1 MATISPSKEVNKLYD
16 KLLGYF
22 NPKDQA
28 YINRAFQYA
37 YDGHNGQN
45 RKSGEPYITH
55 PLHVALYLCELNF
68 DKETIAAALL
78 HDLIEDTDIS
88 YEDLKKEFGE
98 EVADIVDGVTKLDK
112 IKYSSNEEAKAD
124 AIRKMVIAM
133 SKDIRVLI
141 LKLADRLHNIQT
153 IEYHQDWKQ
162 EKIANETLYVYAPLA
177 HRLGFQSIK
186 HVLEDKSFKILH
198 ANQDKEIKDMITET
212 NPDRDSQIGS
222 AIDIIKTL
230 LNDNSMS
237 AEVYGRPK
245 HNYSIYKKIVNQGL
259 TFNEINDLIGIR
271 IVTDDVKNCY
281 TILGLIHANFQPVLG
296 RFKDFISMPKFNLY
310 QSLHTTVL
318 TSDGTKMEI
327 QIRTHDMHYRAEYGV
342 AAHWK
347 YKEKPSNDLTSW
359 TNELSEISNEYP
371 DPNEFLQHMK
381 LDLYENEVFCLTPEG
396 DVIALPQGSTPVDFA
411 FAIHTQV
418 GEKLIGAKV
427 NGKLVNLSN
436 LLKSGDTI
444 EILTSKDKDKGPSR
458 DWLNIVKTSRARSK
472 IKQWYQKQMKN
483 EDIQKGKTTLNSW
496 LDENPEILETTSKD
510 QLMDELLKDL
520 KLPNLETLY
529 QNLGNGNTGINS
541 ISNRINKIVFP
552 GEISVDED
560 LYSPEIKEDSKSDL
574 VIVEGYDD
582 IKVRMGKCCVPVPGD
597 DILGFV
603 TISNGIA
610 IHRSD
615 CLNVQID
622 STKGERIID
631 VSWGYTGN
639 TGIIV
644 WLEIEAIDRPYL
656 LRDATI
662 AISDN
667 GGNILVAKS
676 VTSSKRIVNLIFQV
690 EISDN
695 DQLDAIINDAKNIE
709 NVFDASRIYPGRTGV
724 L

>member
-55 PLHVALYLCELNF
+55 PLHVAIYLCELNF

-222 AIDIIKTL
+222 AIEIIKTL

-359 TNELSEISNEYP
+359 TSELSEISNEYP

-483 EDIQKGKTTLNSW
+483 EDIQKGKTTLNAW

-552 GEISVDED
+552 GEISIDED

-639 TGIIV
+639 TGIVV

-709 NVFDASRIYPGRTGV
+709 NVFDASRIYPGRK
-724 L
+724 

>member
-22 NPKDQA
+22 NPKDQT
-28 YINRAFQYA
+28 YINKAFQYA
-37 YDGHNGQN
+37 YEGHNGQN

-55 PLHVALYLCELNF
+55 PLHVAIYLSDLNF

-444 EILTSKDKDKGPSR
+444 EILTSKDKNKGPSR

-510 QLMDELLKDL
+510 QLMDELLKEL

-529 QNLGNGNTGINS
+529 QNLGNGNAGINS

-631 VSWGYTGN
+631 VSWGFTGN
-639 TGIIV
+639 TGIVV

-709 NVFDASRIYPGRTGV
+709 NVFDASRIYPGRK
-724 L
+724 

>member
-1 MATISPSKEVNKLYD
+1 MDTINPTSQTSELLNKLLSNMD
-16 KLLGYF
+16 NKHHSL
-22 NPKDQA
+22 
-28 YINRAFQYA
+28 INEGFIFANE
-37 YDGHNGQN
+37 GHKNQK

-55 PLHVALYLCELNF
+55 PLQVAIYLSEINL
-68 DKETIAAALL
+68 DIETIIAALL
-78 HDLIEDTDIS
+78 HDLIEDTDIT
-88 YEDLKKEFGE
+88 YEDIMSKFGKEI
-98 EVADIVDGVTKLDK
+98 ADIVDGVTKLDK
-112 IKYSSNEEAKAD
+112 IKYNSTEEAKAD

-133 SKDIRVLI
+133 SRDIRVLI
-141 LKLADRLHNIQT
+141 LKLADRLHNIKT
-153 IEYHQDWKQ
+153 IEFHNEWKQ
-162 EKIANETLYVYAPLA
+162 EKIASETLYVYAPLA
-177 HRLGFQSIK
+177 HRLGLQSIK
-186 HVLEDKSFKILH
+186 HELEDISFKILFNKQNNEIQEQITL
-198 ANQDKEIKDMITET
+198 ANPNRNK
-212 NPDRDSQIGS
+212 QIDES
-222 AIDIIKTL
+222 ISIINTL
-230 LNDNSMS
+230 LEDNSIS
-237 AEVYGRPK
+237 ANVSGRPK
-245 HNYSIYKKIVNQGL
+245 HNYSIYKKIVNNGL
-259 TFNEINDLIGIR
+259 SFNEINDLIGIR
-271 IVTDDVKNCY
+271 IITDDVKNCY

-310 QSLHTTVL
+310 QSLHTTVI
-318 TSDGTKMEI
+318 TSDGNKMEI
-327 QIRTHDMHYRAEYGV
+327 QIRTHDMHYRAEFGV

-347 YKEKPSNDLTSW
+347 YKEKPSNDLTKW
-359 TNELSEISNEYP
+359 TNELTEMSTEYP

-396 DVIALPQGSTPVDFA
+396 DVLSLPQGSTPVDFA

-436 LLKSGDTI
+436 ELKSGDTV
-444 EILTSKDKDKGPSR
+444 EILTSKDKNKGPSR

-709 NVFDASRIYPGRTGV
+709 NVFDASRIYPGRK
-724 L
+724 

>member
-112 IKYSSNEEAKAD
+112 IKYSSNEEAKAE

-222 AIDIIKTL
+222 AIEIIKTL
-230 LNDNSMS
+230 LSDNSMS

-483 EDIQKGKTTLNSW
+483 EDIQKGKTTLNSL
-496 LDENPEILETTSKD
+496 LDENPEILETASKD

-622 STKGERIID
+622 SKKGERIID

-639 TGIIV
+639 TGIVV

-676 VTSSKRIVNLIFQV
+676 VTSSKRIVNLIFQI

-709 NVFDASRIYPGRTGV
+709 NVFDASRIYPGRK
-724 L
+724 

>member
-1 MATISPSKEVNKLYD
+1 MATIIPSKEVNKLYD

-22 NPKDQA
+22 NPKDQS

-55 PLHVALYLCELNF
+55 PLHVAIYLCELNF

-78 HDLIEDTDIS
+78 HDLIEDTEIS
-88 YEDLKKEFGE
+88 YNDIKKEFGE

-112 IKYSSNEEAKAD
+112 IKYSTNEEAKAD

-153 IEYHQDWKQ
+153 IEFHQDWKQ

-198 ANQDKEIKDMITET
+198 ANQNKEIQDMITET
-212 NPDRDSQIGS
+212 NPNRESQLGN
-222 AIDIIKTL
+222 AIEIIRTL
-230 LNDNSMS
+230 LNDNSIS

-359 TNELSEISNEYP
+359 TNSLSEISNEYP

-496 LDENPEILETTSKD
+496 LDENPEILESTSKD

-639 TGIIV
+639 TGIVV

-709 NVFDASRIYPGRTGV
+709 NVFDASRIYPGRK
-724 L
+724 

>member
-222 AIDIIKTL
+222 AIEIIKTL

-552 GEISVDED
+552 SEISVDED

-574 VIVEGYDD
+574 VIVEAYDD

-639 TGIIV
+639 TGIVV

-709 NVFDASRIYPGRTGV
+709 NVFDASRIYPGRK
-724 L
+724 

>member
-1 MATISPSKEVNKLYD
+1 
-16 KLLGYF
+16 
-22 NPKDQA
+22 
-28 YINRAFQYA
+28 
-37 YDGHNGQN
+37 
-45 RKSGEPYITH
+45 
-55 PLHVALYLCELNF
+55 
-68 DKETIAAALL
+68 
-78 HDLIEDTDIS
+78 
-88 YEDLKKEFGE
+88 
-98 EVADIVDGVTKLDK
+98 
-112 IKYSSNEEAKAD
+112 
-124 AIRKMVIAM
+124 M

-296 RFKDFISMPKFNLY
+296 RIKDFISLPKFNLY

-396 DVIALPQGSTPVDFA
+396 DVISLPQGSTPVDFA

-639 TGIIV
+639 TGIVV

-709 NVFDASRIYPGRTGV
+709 NVFDASRIYPGRK
-724 L
+724 

>member
-55 PLHVALYLCELNF
+55 PLHVAIYLCELNF

-222 AIDIIKTL
+222 AIEIIKTL

-639 TGIIV
+639 TGIVV

-709 NVFDASRIYPGRTGV
+709 NVFDASRIYPGRK
-724 L
+724 

>member
-88 YEDLKKEFGE
+88 YDDLKKEFGE

-639 TGIIV
+639 TGIVV

-709 NVFDASRIYPGRTGV
+709 NVFDASRIYPGRK
-724 L
+724 

>member
-622 STKGERIID
+622 SKKGERIID

-639 TGIIV
+639 TGIVV

-709 NVFDASRIYPGRTGV
+709 NVFDASRIYPGRK
-724 L
+724 

>member
-222 AIDIIKTL
+222 AIDIINTL

-639 TGIIV
+639 TGIVV

-709 NVFDASRIYPGRTGV
+709 NVFDASRIYPGRK
-724 L
+724 

>member
-458 DWLNIVKTSRARSK
+458 DWINIVKTSRARSK

-709 NVFDASRIYPGRTGV
+709 NVFDASRIYPGRK
-724 L
+724 

>member
-222 AIDIIKTL
+222 AIVIIKTL

-496 LDENPEILETTSKD
+496 LDENPDILETTSKD

-639 TGIIV
+639 TGIVV

-709 NVFDASRIYPGRTGV
+709 NVFDASRIYPGRK
-724 L
+724 

>member
-78 HDLIEDTDIS
+78 HDLIEDTAIS

-212 NPDRDSQIGS
+212 NPDRDSQIES

-639 TGIIV
+639 TGIVV

-709 NVFDASRIYPGRTGV
+709 NVFDASRIYPGRK
-724 L
+724 

>member
-22 NPKDQA
+22 NPKDQT
-28 YINRAFQYA
+28 YINKAFQYA
-37 YDGHNGQN
+37 YDGHAGQN

-55 PLHVALYLCELNF
+55 PLHVAIYLSDLNF

-78 HDLIEDTDIS
+78 HDLIEDTDVT
-88 YEDLKKEFGE
+88 YNDLKKIFGE

-112 IKYSSNEEAKAD
+112 IKYNSNEEAKAD

-141 LKLADRLHNIQT
+141 LKLADRLHNIET
-153 IEYHQDWKQ
+153 IEYHKDWKQ
-162 EKIANETLYVYAPLA
+162 EKIASETLYVYAPLA
-177 HRLGFQSIK
+177 HRLGLQSIK
-186 HVLEDKSFKILH
+186 HVLEDVSFKILH
-198 ANQDKEIKDMITET
+198 ANQDAEIRDMITEA
-212 NPDRDSQIGS
+212 NPDRVSQIDES
-222 AIDIIKTL
+222 IKIIKTL

-245 HNYSIYKKIVNQGL
+245 HNYSIYKKIVNNGL
-259 TFNEINDLIGIR
+259 SFNEINDLIGIR
-271 IVTDDVKNCY
+271 ITTDDVKNCY

-318 TSDGTKMEI
+318 IENGTKMEI

-396 DVIALPQGSTPVDFA
+396 DVLALPQGSSPVDFA

-427 NGKLVNLSN
+427 NGKLVNLSSI
-436 LLKSGDTI
+436 LKSGDTV

-483 EDIQKGKTTLNSW
+483 EDIQKGKTILNTW
-496 LDENPEILETTSKD
+496 LDENHEVLEATSKD
-510 QLMDELLKDL
+510 QMMNELLLDL
-520 KLPNLETLY
+520 KLPNVETLY

-541 ISNRINKIVFP
+541 VSNRINKLIFP
-552 GEISVDED
+552 GEISVDDD
-560 LYSPEIKEDSKSDL
+560 LYSP
-574 VIVEGYDD
+574 
-582 IKVRMGKCCVPVPGD
+582 
-597 DILGFV
+597 
-603 TISNGIA
+603 
-610 IHRSD
+610 
-615 CLNVQID
+615 
-622 STKGERIID
+622 
-631 VSWGYTGN
+631 
-639 TGIIV
+639 
-644 WLEIEAIDRPYL
+644 
-656 LRDATI
+656 
-662 AISDN
+662 
-667 GGNILVAKS
+667 
-676 VTSSKRIVNLIFQV
+676 
-690 EISDN
+690 
-695 DQLDAIINDAKNIE
+695 
-709 NVFDASRIYPGRTGV
+709 
-724 L
+724 

>member
-371 DPNEFLQHMK
+371 DPNECLQHMK

-639 TGIIV
+639 TGIVV

-709 NVFDASRIYPGRTGV
+709 NVFDASRIYPGRK
-724 L
+724 

>member
-28 YINRAFQYA
+28 YINRAFQYS

-55 PLHVALYLCELNF
+55 PLHVAIYLCELNF

-359 TNELSEISNEYP
+359 TSELSEISNEYP

-639 TGIIV
+639 TGIVV

-709 NVFDASRIYPGRTGV
+709 NVFDASRIYPGRK
-724 L
+724 

>member
-1 MATISPSKEVNKLYD
+1 
-16 KLLGYF
+16 
-22 NPKDQA
+22 
-28 YINRAFQYA
+28 
-37 YDGHNGQN
+37 
-45 RKSGEPYITH
+45 
-55 PLHVALYLCELNF
+55 
-68 DKETIAAALL
+68 LL

-639 TGIIV
+639 TGIVV

-709 NVFDASRIYPGRTGV
+709 NVFDASRIYPGRK
-724 L
+724 

>member
-37 YDGHNGQN
+37 YNGHNGQN

-78 HDLIEDTDIS
+78 HDLIEDTDIT

-98 EVADIVDGVTKLDK
+98 EVAEIVDGVTKLDK

-222 AIDIIKTL
+222 AIEIIKTL

-259 TFNEINDLIGIR
+259 TFSEINDLIGIR

-396 DVIALPQGSTPVDFA
+396 DVISLPQGSTPVDFA

-483 EDIQKGKTTLNSW
+483 EDIQKGKTTLNTW
-496 LDENPEILETTSKD
+496 LDENPVILETTSKD

-709 NVFDASRIYPGRTGV
+709 NVFDASRIYPGRK
-724 L
+724 

>member
-198 ANQDKEIKDMITET
+198 ANQDKEIKDMISET

-552 GEISVDED
+552 SEISVDED

-639 TGIIV
+639 TGIVV

-709 NVFDASRIYPGRTGV
+709 NVFDASRIYPGRK
-724 L
+724 